1 VSAGWSWFV
10 IVLTV
15 ANILGCVWLLWWT
28 GRRRKDGQ
36 PEGETTGHVWDGD
49 LVEGNKPMPRWWIN
63 LFYITI
69 VFAFV
74 YLAWY
79 PGLGAFAGV
88 GGWSSERQHAADVQA
103 AQARLEPVL
112 ARFRDAPIAA
122 LAADSEAVAL
132 GRSVF
137 ANNCATCHGS
147 DARGAR
153 GFPNL
158 MDADWQWGGEP
169 ETVLAT
175 VLGGRQAVMPP
186 FGPVLGEEGVRA
198 TAEFVESLSGRQV
211 DAALAQAGRAHF
223 ETLCVACHGPEGH
236 GNPLLGAPNLTD
248 GTWLYGGDTP
258 TIVQAITSGRS
269 GQMPGHAALIGE
281 DRARL
286 AAAWVLAESRA
297 ER

>member
-1 VSAGWSWFV
+1 VSAGWSWYV
-10 IVLTV
+10 AILTV
-15 ANILGCVWLLWWT
+15 ANILGCLWLLWWT
-28 GRRRKDGQ
+28 RRSRGDK

-69 VFAFV
+69 VFAFA
-74 YLAWY
+74 YLLWY

-88 GGWSSERQHAADVQA
+88 GGWTSQKMHAEDVAA
-103 AQARLEPVL
+103 AQAKLEPIL
-112 ARFRDAPIAA
+112 ARFRGEPVAL
-122 LAADSEAVAL
+122 LAANDEAVSL

-158 MDADWQWGGEP
+158 TDADWQWGGEP
-169 ETVLAT
+169 DTVLAT
-175 VLGGRQAVMPP
+175 VLNGRQAAMPP
-186 FGPVLGEEGVRA
+186 FGTVLDNDGLKA
-198 TAEFVESLSGRQV
+198 TAAYVQSLSGLPV
-211 DAALAQAGRAHF
+211 DPAMAAAGSAHF
-223 ETLCVACHGPEGH
+223 QALCVACHGAEGR

-248 GTWLYGGDTP
+248 TTWLYGGSGA
-258 TIVQAITSGRS
+258 TIVETIANGRS
-269 GQMPGHAALIGE
+269 GQMPAHAELIGE

-286 AAAWVLAESRA
+286 AAAWVLAQGPPEP
-297 ER
+297 

>member
-1 VSAGWSWFV
+1 MSAGWSWFV
-10 IVLTV
+10 IILTV

-28 GRRRKDGQ
+28 RRMRGGN

-49 LVEGNKPMPRWWIN
+49 LVEGNRPMPRWWIN

-69 VFAFV
+69 VWGFI
-74 YLAWY
+74 YLLWY

-88 GGWSSERQHAADVQA
+88 GGWTSRDKHAADVAA
-103 AQARLEPVL
+103 AQAKLEPIL
-112 ARFRDAPIAA
+112 AGFRGQPVAA
-122 LAADSEAVAL
+122 LATNAEAVEL

-158 MDADWQWGGEP
+158 TDGDWQWGGDP
-169 ETVLAT
+169 DTVLAT
-175 VLGGRQAVMPP
+175 VLGGRQAAMP
-186 FGPVLGEEGVRA
+186 GMGAVLGAAGVAA
-198 TAEFVESLSGRQV
+198 TTAIVQSLAGQAV
-211 DAALAQAGRAHF
+211 DPAHAAAGGTHF
-223 ETLCVACHGPEGH
+223 QTRCVACHGADGR
-236 GNPLLGAPNLTD
+236 GNPTLGAPNLTD
-248 GTWLYGGDTP
+248 GTWLYGGDAA
-258 TIVQAITSGRS
+258 TIAETIANGRM
-269 GQMPGHAALIGE
+269 GQMPAHAALIGE

-286 AAAWVLAESRA
+286 AAAWVLAQSPA

>member
-1 VSAGWSWFV
+1 MSAGWSWFV
-10 IVLTV
+10 IILTV

-28 GRRRKDGQ
+28 RRIRGSK

-69 VFAFV
+69 VWAFI
-74 YLAWY
+74 YLLWY
-79 PGLGAFAGV
+79 PGLGSFAGI
-88 GGWSSERQHAADVQA
+88 GGWTSQGEHAADVAA
-103 AQARLEPVL
+103 AQAKIEPVL
-112 ARFRDAPIAA
+112 ARFRGQPVTA
-122 LAADSEAVAL
+122 LAADAEALEL

-158 MDADWQWGGEP
+158 VDADWQWGGDP
-169 ETVLAT
+169 DSVL
-175 VLGGRQAVMPP
+175 VSV
-186 FGPVLGEEGVRA
+186 
-198 TAEFVESLSGRQV
+198 LSGRQAMMPGMGAVLGDAGVAATTAYVQSLSGQPV
-211 DAALAQAGRAHF
+211 DQALAAAGSTHF
-223 ETLCVACHGPEGH
+223 QTLCVACHGADGR
-236 GNPLLGAPNLTD
+236 GNPMLGAPNLTD
-248 GTWLYGGDTP
+248 GIWLYGGDAE
-258 TIVQAITSGRS
+258 TIAETIIKGRM
-269 GQMPGHAALIGE
+269 GQMPGHTALIGE

-286 AAAWVLAESRA
+286 ATAWVLAQSLA

>member
-1 VSAGWSWFV
+1 MSSGWSWFV

-15 ANILGCVWLLWWT
+15 ANILGCVWLLTWT
-28 GRRRKDGQ
+28 RRIRSDQ

-63 LFYITI
+63 LFYLTI
-69 VFAFV
+69 VWAFL
-74 YLAWY
+74 YLAWF

-88 GGWSSERQHAADVQA
+88 GGWTSRGKHEADVAA
-103 AQARLEPVL
+103 AQAKLEPVL
-112 ARFRDAPIAA
+112 ARFRGQPVAA
-122 LAADSEAVAL
+122 LAADAEAIEF

-158 MDADWQWGGEP
+158 IDADWQWGSEP
-169 ETVLAT
+169 DTVLAT
-175 VLGGRQAVMPP
+175 VLGGRQAAMPAL
-186 FGPVLGEEGVRA
+186 GTALGEAGVAA
-198 TAEFVESLSGRQV
+198 TTAYVQSLSGQPA
-211 DAALAQAGRAHF
+211 DPALAAAGSTHYQ
-223 ETLCVACHGPEGH
+223 TLCVACHGADGR

-248 GTWLYGGDTP
+248 GIWLYGGDAATITE
-258 TIVQAITSGRS
+258 TIVKGRM
-269 GQMPGHAALIGE
+269 GQMPAHAPLIGE
-281 DRARL
+281 DRVRL
-286 AAAWVLAESRA
+286 AVAWVLAQGGS

>member
-1 VSAGWSWFV
+1 
-10 IVLTV
+10 
-15 ANILGCVWLLWWT
+15 LWWT
-28 GRRRKDGQ
+28 ARRSKDGK
-36 PEGETTGHVWDGD
+36 PESETTGHVWDGD

-74 YLAWY
+74 YLAWF

-88 GGWSSERQHAADVQA
+88 GGWTSEGKHAADVA
-103 AQARLEPVL
+103 AAEARLAPVL
-112 ARFRDAPIAA
+112 ARFRDFPIAA
-122 LAADSEAVAL
+122 LAADAEAVAL

-158 MDADWQWGGEP
+158 VDADWQWGGEP
-169 ETVLAT
+169 ETVLTT
-175 VLGGRQAVMPP
+175 VLGGRQAAMPP
-186 FGPVLGEEGVRA
+186 FGPVLGEDGVRA
-198 TAEFVESLSGRQV
+198 VAAYVESLSGRGS
-211 DAALAQAGRAHF
+211 DATLAQAGQAHF
-223 ETLCVACHGPEGH
+223 QALCAACHGPDGH

-248 GTWLYGGDTP
+248 ATWLYGGDTA
-258 TIVQAITSGRS
+258 TIVQTITNGRM
-269 GQMPGHAALIGE
+269 GQMPAHAALIGE

-286 AAAWVLAESRA
+286 AAAWVLAQSPP

>member
-1 VSAGWSWFV
+1 MSAGWSWFV
-10 IVLTV
+10 IVFTV
-15 ANILGCVWLLWWT
+15 ANILGCLWLLWWT
-28 GRRRKDGQ
+28 RRPRGDQ

-69 VFAFV
+69 VFAFA

-79 PGLGAFAGV
+79 PGLGAFAGAS
-88 GGWSSERQHAADVQA
+88 GWTSQGKHANDVAA
-103 AQARLEPVL
+103 AQAKLEPVL
-112 ARFRDAPIAA
+112 ARFRELPVRQ
-122 LAADSEAVAL
+122 LAADREAVEL

-158 MDADWQWGGEP
+158 ADADWQWGGEP
-169 ETVLAT
+169 DTVLAT
-175 VLGGRQAVMPP
+175 VLNGRQAAMPP
-186 FGPVLGEEGVRA
+186 FGAVLDADAVGA
-198 TAEFVESLSGRQV
+198 TVAYVQSLSDGPG
-211 DAALAQAGRAHF
+211 DAALVATGRQHF
-223 ETLCVACHGPEGH
+223 QTLCIACHGPDGR

-248 GTWLYGGDTP
+248 GTWLYGSDAA
-258 TIVQAITSGRS
+258 TIAETITKGRS
-269 GQMPGHAALIGE
+269 GQMPAHAALIGE

-286 AAAWVLAESRA
+286 AAAWVLAQGSA

>member
-1 VSAGWSWFV
+1 MSTGWSWFV
-10 IVLTV
+10 IILTI

-28 GRRRKDGQ
+28 GRRRKEDR
-36 PEGETTGHVWDGD
+36 PEAETTGHVWDGD

-69 VFAFV
+69 VWAFL
-74 YLAWY
+74 YLAWF
-79 PGLGAFAGV
+79 PGLGAFAGI
-88 GGWSSERQHAADVQA
+88 GNWSSRQKHADDVA
-103 AQARLEPVL
+103 AAEARLEPVL
-112 ARFRDAPIAA
+112 ARFRDTPIAE
-122 LAADSEAVAL
+122 LAANPEAVAL

-158 MDADWQWGGEP
+158 VDADWQWGGEP

-175 VLGGRQAVMPP
+175 VLGGRQAAMPAM
-186 FGPVLGEEGVRA
+186 GAALGEEGVKA
-198 TAEFVESLSGRQV
+198 TAAYVESLSGRQA
-211 DAALAQAGRAHF
+211 DAALAQAGQVHF
-223 ETLCVACHGPEGH
+223 QALCAACHGPEGR
-236 GNPLLGAPNLTD
+236 GNTLLGAPNLTD
-248 GTWLYGGDTP
+248 GTWLYGGDTA
-258 TIVQAITSGRS
+258 TIVQTITGGRS
-269 GQMPGHAALIGE
+269 GQMPAHSDLIGE

-286 AAAWVLAESRA
+286 AAAWVLAQPRA

>member
-10 IVLTV
+10 IVFTV

-28 GRRRKDGQ
+28 RRIRSDK

-74 YLAWY
+74 YLAYY

-88 GGWSSERQHAADVQA
+88 GGWTSRAKHEADVAA
-103 AQARLEPVL
+103 AQAKLEPIL
-112 ARFRDAPIAA
+112 ARFRGRPIAE
-122 LAADSEAVAL
+122 LAADPEATGL

-158 MDADWQWGGEP
+158 VDADWQWGGEP
-169 ETVLAT
+169 DTVLAT
-175 VLGGRQAVMPP
+175 VLGGRQAAMPP
-186 FGPVLGEEGVRA
+186 FGPVLGEDGVKA
-198 TAEFVESLSGRQV
+198 VTAYVESLSGRRA
-211 DAALAQAGRAHF
+211 DAALAEAGRAHF
-223 ETLCVACHGPEGH
+223 QALCVACHGPDGL

-248 GTWLYGGDTP
+248 PTWLYGGDTA
-258 TIVQAITSGRS
+258 TIAQTIANGRS
-269 GQMPGHAALIGE
+269 GQMPAHAELIGA

-286 AAAWVLAESRA
+286 AAAWVLAHQASA
-297 ER
+297 D

>member
-10 IVLTV
+10 IVFTV

-28 GRRRKDGQ
+28 GRRRKGDR
-36 PEGETTGHVWDGD
+36 PESETTGHVWDGD

-74 YLAWY
+74 YLIYY

-88 GGWSSERQHAADVQA
+88 SGWTSRSKHEADVAA
-103 AQARLEPVL
+103 AQAKLEPIL
-112 ARFRDAPIAA
+112 ARFRGRPIAE
-122 LAADSEAVAL
+122 LAADPEATEL

-158 MDADWQWGGEP
+158 VDSDWQWGGEP
-169 ETVLAT
+169 DTVLAT
-175 VLGGRQAVMPP
+175 VLGGRQAAMPP
-186 FGPVLGEEGVRA
+186 FGPVLGEDGVLA
-198 TAEFVESLSGRQV
+198 VAAYVGSLSGRRA
-211 DAALAQAGRAHF
+211 DAALAETGSAHF
-223 ETLCVACHGPEGH
+223 QTLCVACHGPEGL

-248 GTWLYGGDTP
+248 PTWLYGGDTA
-258 TIVQAITSGRS
+258 TIVQTITNGRS
-269 GQMPGHAALIGE
+269 GQMPAHAELIGA

-286 AAAWVLAESRA
+286 AAAWILARQASA
-297 ER
+297 D

>member
-1 VSAGWSWFV
+1 MSAGWSWYV
-10 IVLTV
+10 IILTV

-28 GRRRKDGQ
+28 GRRRKGDRS
-36 PEGETTGHVWDGD
+36 ESETTGHVWDGD
-49 LVEGNKPMPRWWIN
+49 LVEGNRPMPRWWIN

-69 VFAFV
+69 VWGFV
-74 YLAWY
+74 YLLWF

-88 GGWSSERQHAADVQA
+88 GGWTSRDMHAADVAA
-103 AQARLEPVL
+103 AQAKLEPVL
-112 ARFRDAPIAA
+112 AGFRGQPVAA
-122 LAADSEAVAL
+122 LATNAEAVEL

-158 MDADWQWGGEP
+158 VDGDWQWGGDP
-169 ETVLAT
+169 DTVLAT
-175 VLGGRQAVMPP
+175 VLGGRQAAMPAM
-186 FGPVLGEEGVRA
+186 GAVLGEAGVAA
-198 TAEFVESLSGRQV
+198 TTAYVQSLSGQPV
-211 DAALAQAGRAHF
+211 DVNLAAAGSTHF
-223 ETLCVACHGPEGH
+223 QTLCVACHGPEGR

-248 GTWLYGGDTP
+248 GTWLYGGDAA
-258 TIVQAITSGRS
+258 TIAETIGQGRM
-269 GQMPGHAALIGE
+269 GQMPAHAALIGE

-286 AAAWVLAESRA
+286 AAAWVLSQGLA